1 MSGDTSDLNTETLGR
16 GLGEFARNVT
26 EGYNGQTPP
35 PPGGETET
43 GNGDAPPPPPTP
55 ATNTPPAQEQG
66 QNWLMNLLAQK
77 FGFSSGQEMMSGIL
91 DMIFGKLDLSGIPI
105 IGDFLSRGSDTRT
118 AENVTP
124 TTPTNETPVVTADN
138 TTPTGALDTASERV
152 RTDYDAAAGAGATD
166 VAAVDP
172 ALVPGPGN
180 GQG

>member
-1 MSGDTSDLNTETLGR
+1 MSGDTSDLNTEALGR

-77 FGFSSGQEMMSGIL
+77 FGFSSGQEMMSGRSEEHTSEL
-91 DMIFGKLDLSGIPI
+91 Q
-105 IGDFLSRGSDTRT
+105 SR
-118 AENVTP
+118 
-124 TTPTNETPVVTADN
+124 
-138 TTPTGALDTASERV
+138 SE
-152 RTDYDAAAGAGATD
+152 
-166 VAAVDP
+166 
-172 ALVPGPGN
+172 LVCRLLLEKN
-180 GQG
+180 KK